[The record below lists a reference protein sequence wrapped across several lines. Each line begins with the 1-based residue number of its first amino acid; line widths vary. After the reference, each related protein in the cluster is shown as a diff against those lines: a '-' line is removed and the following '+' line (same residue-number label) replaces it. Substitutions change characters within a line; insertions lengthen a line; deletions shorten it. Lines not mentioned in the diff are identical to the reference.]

1 MRKIDFKSLPH
12 HIAIVMDGNGRWAQR
27 QGVGRIFG
35 HIKGVK
41 TVKHVVRACREM
53 GIKFLTLYAFS
64 MENWDRPDREVQ
76 ALMKLLEKY
85 LHSEER
91 EMLDNNIRLLSI
103 GNLEFLKD
111 PIKKALLESTR
122 KTSQNTGMTLI
133 LALSYGGRDEI
144 TEAAKKMATDAMEGR
159 IPPQE
164 ITKEVFARYLY
175 TANIPDPDLIIR
187 TSGEYRLSN
196 FLLWHSAYAEL
207 YFTEVLWPDFTR
219 EELMKAIADYQQ
231 RQRRFGLTSEQITK
245 DFD

>member
-144 TEAAKKMATDAMEGR
+144 TEAAKKWQLMQWREEFHRKKLQRKCSRDIC
-159 IPPQE
+159 IPP
-164 ITKEVFARYLY
+164 IYL
-175 TANIPDPDLIIR
+175 IR
-187 TSGEYRLSN
+187 I
-196 FLLWHSAYAEL
+196 LL
-207 YFTEVLWPDFTR
+207 
-219 EELMKAIADYQQ
+219 
-231 RQRRFGLTSEQITK
+231 SEQAANTV
-245 DFD
+245 